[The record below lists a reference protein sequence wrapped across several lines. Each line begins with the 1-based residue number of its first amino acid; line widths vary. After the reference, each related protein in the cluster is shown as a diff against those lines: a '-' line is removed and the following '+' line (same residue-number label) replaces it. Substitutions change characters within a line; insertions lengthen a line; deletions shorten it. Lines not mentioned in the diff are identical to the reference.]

1 MSVTSKRKHTT
12 QPARL
17 LLLAAAFSAIL
28 LGSHAARAVTVYY
41 SLLGAE
47 VAVGFPDWI
56 DYGSAFDI
64 SFSVD
69 VSTMAPG
76 NTLAFKTYLD
86 TTDTIDLSGSTWEY
100 TFSSDEPAWNFT
112 LFGTPGDA
120 TMPMTHDASGYSLRL
135 YDPINGDYT
144 WLWSSFN
151 DRVEWTLRNVI
162 LNQDTLFSLTL
173 ELFMTAPETFITAV
187 PQNVLPEPSS
197 RALAALA
204 LAGLVLAARTAA
216 ARRSAAA
223 TRR

>member
-1 MSVTSKRKHTT
+1 MQR
-12 QPARL
+12 ARL
-17 LLLAAAFSAIL
+17 LFLAAASFSVL
-28 LGSHAARAVTVYY
+28 LGAHPARAVTVYY
-41 SLLGAE
+41 SLIGAE
-47 VAVGFPDWI
+47 VAIRFPDWI

-69 VSTMAPG
+69 VSPMVPG

-100 TFSSDEPAWNFT
+100 TFASDEPVWNFT

-151 DRVEWTLRNVI
+151 DRVVWTLRNVI
-162 LNQDTLFSLTL
+162 LNQDTRFSLTL
-173 ELFMTAPETFITAV
+173 ELFLTAPETFVADV

-197 RALAALA
+197 RALAALG
-204 LAGLVLAARTAA
+204 LAGLALAARSAGARRSPA
-216 ARRSAAA
+216 ARRG
-223 TRR
+223 

>member
-1 MSVTSKRKHTT
+1 MSVTSERKRAMR
-12 QPARL
+12 PARL
-17 LLLAAAFSAIL
+17 LVLAAAFSSL
-28 LGSHAARAVTVYY
+28 PLGSLSARAVTVTY
-41 SLLGAE
+41 SLIGAE
-47 VAVGFPDWI
+47 VAVSFPDWI
-56 DYGSAFDI
+56 NYGEAFDV

-120 TMPMTHDASGYSLRL
+120 TMPMSHDASGYSLRL
-135 YDPINGDYT
+135 YDPINGEYT

-162 LNQDTLFSLTL
+162 LNQDSLFSLTL

-187 PQNVLPEPSS
+187 PQNVLPEPSP
-197 RALAALA
+197 RALAALV
-204 LAGLVLAARTAA
+204 LAGLALS
-216 ARRSAAA
+216 ARRRPTA
-223 TRR
+223 RRR